1 MSYEKENQ
9 GYEGNFEDDTVNES
23 KYEDGSEYN
32 ETAGTP
38 RKTKASKS
46 RNPTFHKSDLSSID
60 MDGDG
65 KVSIEELNMKVTIE
79 KAWQKFDMDGN
90 GTIEAHELEDI
101 LDQIDESFL
110 DENNLEEVLKELDSS
125 DGDGLIDKVEFTNW
139 ILDKARGDDDGEQ
152 SELSKRLTAM
162 AKKSY
167 AK

>member
-9 GYEGNFEDDTVNES
+9 GYEGNFEEDTVSES
-23 KYEDGSEYN
+23 KYGEGSEY
-32 ETAGTP
+32 TGTP
-38 RKTKASKS
+38 RKTKVSKS

-110 DENNLEEVLKELDSS
+110 EENNLEEVLKELDSD
-125 DGDGLIDKVEFTNW
+125 DGNGLIDKVQC
-139 ILDKARGDDDGEQ
+139 LDYSFLCEI
-152 SELSKRLTAM
+152 ELNRNITTM
-162 AKKSY
+162 
-167 AK
+167 